1 MDIENTIDNYFR
13 IVDARRF
20 DELVHVFHR
29 EIEYERPGYDKLVGV
44 EAVIDFY
51 KNTREIAA
59 GHHELHGTLVR
70 GQTAACW
77 GRFEGSKKD
86 GTRIDER
93 FADIMTFERGKM
105 RTRITFF
112 HRPAI

>member
-1 MDIENTIDNYFR
+1 MDIESTIDSYFQ
-13 IVDARRF
+13 IVDARQF

-29 EIEYERPGYDKLVGV
+29 EIEYERPGFDKLIGV

-51 KNTREIAA
+51 KNTRDIAA
-59 GHHELHGTLVR
+59 GHHELYGKLVC

-86 GTRIDER
+86 GSRIDER
-93 FADIMTFERGKM
+93 FSDILTFEQGKM
-105 RTRITFF
+105 RTRVTFF
-112 HRPAI
+112 FRPAI